1 RVRRTEDPRIFLRET
16 RTAESGV
23 KRRAI
28 KAVTMHQR
36 VPWPLLLLTL
46 SLQRL
51 TSLSTAQSRSYNEA
65 VLIPGDI
72 VLGGLF
78 PVHEKGG
85 GPTACGP
92 NIYHRGMQRLEA
104 MLFAVDQI
112 NQKDNILPG
121 VTLGVHILDT
131 CGRDTYALNQ
141 SLHFVRASLSN
152 IDISVLE
159 CADKSTPRV
168 KKTAS
173 AGPIFGVI
181 GGSYSSVSFQR
192 PAHPIIFRFDYFA
205 RTVPPDTF
213 QSIALVDVVKSA
225 NWSYVSTVYS
235 EGSYGEYGIEVFTRE
250 ATERNVCI
258 AAALKVP
265 SAADDKVFD
274 DIIQRLSKKPNARA
288 IVLFTRAEDARG
300 ILEAARRSNLSQPF
314 QVAIKS
320 QWLASDGWGRQSK
333 LIEGLEEEAEG
344 AITVELQSENIP
356 GFDSYMESLTP
367 ENNRRN
373 PWFGEYWEEV
383 FGCTLRKNAATYE
396 RFGSQVGW
404 KTGTGNQSHLICP
417 SGLRLSTAS
426 GYEQESK
433 VQFVVDAV
441 YAFALALSKLRHDL
455 CGRDEGMCSSMANY
469 DRGAFYKNYLLN
481 VSFVVIQLY
490 FADAAGSEVKFDE
503 HGDGLAR
510 YEILN
515 FRKGTNNNGAN
526 GYHYRVVGKWYN
538 SLDIR
543 TEEMVWARG
552 TKDIPISACSLPCEP
567 GMIKK
572 QQGDTCCWVC
582 DQCEAYEY
590 VYDEH
595 TCMDCGP
602 GFWPHPDKRGCYQ
615 LPVHHIRWSSAFA
628 IVPAVISCLGILA
641 TLAVACLLF
650 QYRDTP
656 VVRASGRELTVI
668 LLAGVLVCYLN
679 TFVLLATPTT
689 ATCVLQRFG
698 VGVSFSTVYGALL
711 TKTNRIARIFDSASR
726 SAVRPRY
733 ISPTSQVCIAAA
745 LIAFQVERKRKRHT
759 VFFSIPEVVLTLV
772 WMIIEPP
779 GTRYSYPDRRQ
790 VILKCNIQDMSF
802 LFSQLYNA
810 LLILISTV
818 YAVKTRKI
826 PENFNE
832 SKFIGFTMYTTC
844 IIWLAF
850 VPIYF
855 GTGNA
860 HETQITTLCVA
871 ISLSASVTLV
881 CLYSPKVYIIVFQPD
896 KNIRG
901 KIGLLLKIILFVIKF
916 LSPAAE
922 RRYANAMKKSN
933 YLIVTARVDTR
944 RGTSDFADTG
954 CESAS
959 ENVPLQGALTSAV
972 RTSVGVTEISLTS
985 SITSKTNNEQV
996 AQL

>member
-1 RVRRTEDPRIFLRET
+1 MRWINRDGEKWKGKMSQRPLARMLALLVSLHRLSIYSGGSDWRVAGRS
-16 RTAESGV
+16 ESV
-23 KRRAI
+23 
-28 KAVTMHQR
+28 V
-36 VPWPLLLLTL
+36 
-46 SLQRL
+46 
-51 TSLSTAQSRSYNEA
+51 
-65 VLIPGDI
+65 IPGDI

-85 GPTACGP
+85 ASCGP
-92 NIYHRGMQRLEA
+92 NVYNRGVQRLEA

-112 NQKDNILPG
+112 NRDEGILPG
-121 VTLGVHILDT
+121 ITIGVHILDT

-152 IDISVLE
+152 LDMSVLE
-159 CADKSTPRV
+159 CADRSAPRV

-181 GGSYSSVSFQR
+181 GGSYSSVSLQVANLLRLFHIPQIS
-192 PAHPIIFRFDYFA
+192 PASTAKALSDKTRFDYFA

-258 AAALKVP
+258 AAAVKVP
-265 SAADDKVFD
+265 SAADDRMFD
-274 DIIQRLSKKPNARA
+274 DIIQRLSKKANARA
-288 IVLFTRAEDARG
+288 VVLFTRAEDARG

-314 QVAIKS
+314 Q
-320 QWLASDGWGRQSK
+320 WLASDGWGRQIK
-333 LIEGLEEEAEG
+333 LVEGLEEEAEG

-356 GFDSYMESLTP
+356 GFDDYMASLTP
-367 ENNRRN
+367 DTNRRN
-373 PWFGEYWEEV
+373 PWFSEYWEEV
-383 FGCTLRKNAATYE
+383 FDCLLKKERNGPTQTTLNATTL
-396 RFGSQVGW
+396 F
-404 KTGTGNQSHLICP
+404 CP
-417 SGLRLSTAS
+417 PNLRLTSER

-441 YAFALALSKLRHDL
+441 YAFALALHNLQKDVCSKLKGL
-455 CGRDEGMCSSMANY
+455 CPSMANY
-469 DRGAFYKNYLLN
+469 DRGVFYKNYLLN
-481 VSFVVIQLY
+481 VSFI
-490 FADAAGSEVKFDE
+490 DAAGSEVKFDE

-515 FRKGTNNNGAN
+515 FRKSEHNGTN
-526 GYHYRVVGKWYN
+526 GYQYQVVGKWFN

-543 TEEMVWARG
+543 TEELIWARG

-582 DQCEAYEY
+582 DQCEEYEY
-590 VYDEH
+590 VHDEY

-602 GFWPHPDKRGCYQ
+602 GKWPHEDKRGCYQ
-615 LPVHHIRWSSAFA
+615 LAINHIRWNSAFA
-628 IVPAVISCLGILA
+628 IAPAVISCLGIVA
-641 TLAVACLLF
+641 TMAVACLLF
-650 QYRDTP
+650 HHRDTP
-656 VVRASGRELTVI
+656 VVRASGRELTII

-679 TFVLLATPTT
+679 TFLLLATPTT
-689 ATCVLQRFG
+689 VTCILQRFG
-698 VGVSFSTVYGALL
+698 VGVSFSAVYGALL

-726 SAVRPRY
+726 TAVRPRY
-733 ISPTSQVCIAAA
+733 ISPASQVCIAAA
-745 LIAFQVERKRKRHT
+745 LIALQ
-759 VFFSIPEVVLTLV
+759 IVLTLV

-779 GTRYSYPDRRQ
+779 GTRFFYPDRKQ

-871 ISLSASVTLV
+871 ISLSATVTLV
-881 CLYSPKVYIIVFQPD
+881 CLYSPKIYIILFQPD
-896 KNIRG
+896 KNIRRKVTMG
-901 KIGLLLKIILFVIKF
+901 DK
-916 LSPAAE
+916 S
-922 RRYANAMKKSN
+922 KKQGSS
-933 YLIVTARVDTR
+933 A
-944 RGTSDFADTG
+944 GTSSITKYTG
-954 CESAS
+954 CELTS
-959 ENVPLQGALTSAV
+959 ESMPLQSALTAAV
-972 RTSVGVTEISLTS
+972 QTSVGVTEISLAS
-985 SITSKTNNEQV
+985 NASSKTNNEQV

>member
-1 RVRRTEDPRIFLRET
+1 MYHPLTWMLVLLVSLEQLSVVSQT
-16 RTAESGV
+16 
-23 KRRAI
+23 
-28 KAVTMHQR
+28 KAHSER
-36 VPWPLLLLTL
+36 
-46 SLQRL
+46 
-51 TSLSTAQSRSYNEA
+51 EA

-85 GPTACGP
+85 ATCGP
-92 NIYHRGMQRLEA
+92 NVYNRGVQRLEA

-112 NQKDNILPG
+112 NEDKRTLPG
-121 VTLGVHILDT
+121 ITLGVHILDT

-152 IDISVLE
+152 LDISVLE
-159 CADKSTPRV
+159 CADKSVPRV
-168 KKTAS
+168 KKTAT

-181 GGSYSSVSFQR
+181 GGSYSSVSLQVANLLRLFHIPQIS
-192 PAHPIIFRFDYFA
+192 PASTAKALSDKTRFDYFA

-258 AAALKVP
+258 AAAVKVP
-265 SAADDKVFD
+265 GAADDRVFD
-274 DIIQRLSKKPNARA
+274 DIIQRLSKKSNARA
-288 IVLFTRAEDARG
+288 VILFTRAEDARG

-314 QVAIKS
+314 Q
-320 QWLASDGWGRQSK
+320 WLASDGWGRQSK
-333 LIEGLEEEAEG
+333 LVEGLEEEAEG

-356 GFDSYMESLTP
+356 GFDEYMASLTP
-367 ENNRRN
+367 DTNRRN

-383 FGCTLRKNAATYE
+383 FGCVPKRYATAQNATVCTPNLRLNAAT
-396 RFGSQVGW
+396 
-404 KTGTGNQSHLICP
+404 
-417 SGLRLSTAS
+417 

-441 YAFALALSKLRHDL
+441 YAFALALHNLQRDVCTKNSGL
-455 CGRDEGMCSSMANY
+455 CASMAHY
-469 DRGAFYKNYLLN
+469 DRGAFYRNYLLN
-481 VSFVVIQLY
+481 VSFT
-490 FADAAGSEVKFDE
+490 DAAGSEVKFDE

-515 FRKGTNNNGAN
+515 FRKSDLNGSN

-538 SLDIR
+538 SLDIH
-543 TEEMVWARG
+543 TDELVWAKG
-552 TKDIPISACSLPCEP
+552 TKDIPTSACSLPCEP

-582 DQCEAYEY
+582 DQCEEY
-590 VYDEH
+590 QFVQDEK
-595 TCMDCGP
+595 TCKDCNAGY
-602 GFWPHPDKRGCYQ
+602 WPHEDKRGCYQ
-615 LPVHHIRWSSAFA
+615 LPINYVRWNSAFA
-628 IVPAVISCLGILA
+628 IVPAVISCLGIVA

-650 QYRDTP
+650 HHRDTP
-656 VVRASGRELTVI
+656 VVRASGRELTII

-679 TFVLLATPTT
+679 TFILLATPTKV
-689 ATCVLQRFG
+689 TCVLQRLG
-698 VGVSFSTVYGALL
+698 VGVSFSAVYGALL
-711 TKTNRIARIFDSASR
+711 TKTNRIARIFDSSR
-726 SAVRPRY
+726 SVVRLRY

-745 LIAFQVERKRKRHT
+745 LIALQV
-759 VFFSIPEVVLTLV
+759 VITLV

-779 GTRYSYPDRRQ
+779 DTRFVYPTRKQ
-790 VILKCNIQDMSF
+790 VILKCKIQDMSF

-810 LLILISTV
+810 LLIAVSTI

-881 CLYSPKVYIIVFQPD
+881 CLYSPKVYIILFQPD
-896 KNIRG
+896 KNIRR
-901 KIGLLLKIILFVIKF
+901 KVTMADKF
-916 LSPAAE
+916 
-922 RRYANAMKKSN
+922 KKQGSS
-933 YLIVTARVDTR
+933 V
-944 RGTSDFADTG
+944 GTSSITKYTG
-954 CESAS
+954 CELTS
-959 ENVPLQGALTSAV
+959 ESMPLQSALTAAV
-972 RTSVGVTEISLTS
+972 QTSVGVTEISLASNTS
-985 SITSKTNNEQV
+985 AKTNNEQV
-996 AQL
+996 AEL

>member
-1 RVRRTEDPRIFLRET
+1 MHRRV
-16 RTAESGV
+16 A
-23 KRRAI
+23 
-28 KAVTMHQR
+28 
-36 VPWPLLLLTL
+36 WPLLLLVL
-46 SLQRL
+46 ALLR
-51 TSLSTAQSRSYNEA
+51 LSTLTLVQSDAAYSEA

-85 GPTACGP
+85 GTACGP
-92 NIYHRGMQRLEA
+92 SIYHRGVQRLEA
-104 MLFAVDQI
+104 MMFAVDQI
-112 NQKDNILPG
+112 NRDTAILPG
-121 VTLGVHILDT
+121 VSLGVHILDT

-181 GGSYSSVSFQR
+181 GGSYSSVSLQVANLLRLFHIPQIS
-192 PAHPIIFRFDYFA
+192 PASTAKALSDKTRFDYFA

-213 QSIALVDVVKSA
+213 QSIALVDVVKIA

-265 SAADDKVFD
+265 SAADDKIFD

-300 ILEAARRSNLSQPF
+300 ILEAARRANLSQPF
-314 QVAIKS
+314 
-320 QWLASDGWGRQSK
+320 QWLASDGWGRQGK
-333 LIEGLEEEAEG
+333 LVEGLEEEAEG
-344 AITVELQSENIP
+344 AITVELQSERIP
-356 GFDSYMESLTP
+356 GFDEYMASRTP

-383 FGCTLRKNAATYE
+383 FGCILRKNAVSLE
-396 RFGSQVGW
+396 RFGQQGSW
-404 KTGTGNQSHLICP
+404 RTSTGSGGNQSHAIC
-417 SGLRLSTAS
+417 SSRLRLTKAS

-441 YAFALALSKLRHDL
+441 YAFALALDNLRHDL
-455 CGRDEGMCSSMANY
+455 CSHVSEGLCSSMANY
-469 DRGAFYKNYLLN
+469 DRGVFYRNYLLN
-481 VSFVVIQLY
+481 VSFR
-490 FADAAGSEVKFDE
+490 DTAGSEVKFDE

-543 TEEMVWARG
+543 TEELVWARG
-552 TKDIPISACSLPCEP
+552 TKDIPISTCSLPCEP

-582 DQCEAYEY
+582 DQCEAYEF
-590 VYDEH
+590 VYDEY

-615 LPVHHIRWSSAFA
+615 LPIKHIRWSSAFA
-628 IVPAVISCLGILA
+628 IAPAVISCLGIIA
-641 TLAVACLLF
+641 TLAVACLLL
-650 QYRDTP
+650 QHRDTP
-656 VVRASGRELTVI
+656 VVRASGRELSVI
-668 LLAGVLVCYLN
+668 LLAGVLICYLN

-689 ATCVLQRFG
+689 AICVLQRFG
-698 VGVSFSTVYGALL
+698 VSVSFSAVYGALL

-745 LIAFQVERKRKRHT
+745 LIALQV
-759 VFFSIPEVVLTLV
+759 VITLV

-779 GTRYSYPDRRQ
+779 GTRYSYPDRHQ

-810 LLILISTV
+810 ALILVSTV

-860 HETQITTLCVA
+860 NETQITTLCVA

-901 KIGLLLKIILFVIKF
+901 KVYMGSTF
-916 LSPAAE
+916 
-922 RRYANAMKKSN
+922 KKQSSSAGASS
-933 YLIVTARVDTR
+933 VTKY
-944 RGTSDFADTG
+944 TG
-954 CESAS
+954 CETAS
-959 ENVPLQGALTSAV
+959 ESVPLQSALTAAV

-985 SITSKTNNEQV
+985 SSTSKTNNEQV

>member
-1 RVRRTEDPRIFLRET
+1 MR
-16 RTAESGV
+16 
-23 KRRAI
+23 
-28 KAVTMHQR
+28 QR
-36 VPWPLLLLTL
+36 VPWPLLLVIL
-46 SLQRL
+46 SLRR
-51 TSLSTAQSRSYNEA
+51 LSTLQSRLHSEA

-85 GPTACGP
+85 GTACGP
-92 NIYHRGMQRLEA
+92 SIYHRGVQRLEA
-104 MLFAVDQI
+104 MLFAVDEI
-112 NQKDNILPG
+112 NRNETILPD

-168 KKTAS
+168 KRTAS
-173 AGPIFGVI
+173 AGPIFGVV
-181 GGSYSSVSFQR
+181 GGSYSSVSLQVANLLRLFHIPQIS
-192 PAHPIIFRFDYFA
+192 PASTAKALSDKTRFDYFA

-265 SAADDKVFD
+265 SAANDKVFD

-314 QVAIKS
+314 Q
-320 QWLASDGWGRQSK
+320 WLASDGWGRQSK
-333 LIEGLEEEAEG
+333 LVEGLEEEAEG
-344 AITVELQSENIP
+344 AITVELHSEHIP
-356 GFDSYMESLTP
+356 HFDKYMASLTP
-367 ENNRRN
+367 LNNRRN

-383 FGCTLRKNAATYE
+383 FGCTLQRN
-396 RFGSQVGW
+396 RRWNGS
-404 KTGTGNQSHLICP
+404 GNQSLTFC
-417 SGLRLSTAS
+417 SSDLRLTQAS

-441 YAFALALSKLRHDL
+441 YAFALALNNLRADL
-455 CGRDEGMCSSMANY
+455 CGRHTEGLCSSMANY
-469 DRGAFYKNYLLN
+469 DRGVFYRNYLLN
-481 VSFVVIQLY
+481 VSFV
-490 FADAAGSEVKFDE
+490 DAAGSEVKFDE

-582 DQCEAYEY
+582 DQCEAYEF
-590 VYDEH
+590 VYDEY

-602 GFWPHPDKRGCYQ
+602 GLWPHPDKRGCYQ
-615 LPVHHIRWSSAFA
+615 LPIKHIRWSSAFA
-628 IVPAVISCLGILA
+628 IAPAIISCLGIVA

-650 QYRDTP
+650 QHRDTP

-689 ATCVLQRFG
+689 AICVLQRFG
-698 VGVSFSTVYGALL
+698 VGVSFSAIYGALL

-726 SAVRPRY
+726 SAVRLRY

-745 LIAFQVERKRKRHT
+745 LIAFQV
-759 VFFSIPEVVLTLV
+759 VLTLV
-772 WMIIEPP
+772 WMIVEPP
-779 GTRYSYPDRRQ
+779 GTRYWYPDRRE

-901 KIGLLLKIILFVIKF
+901 KVYMGSTF
-916 LSPAAE
+916 
-922 RRYANAMKKSN
+922 KKQCSSAGASSLTK
-933 YLIVTARVDTR
+933 Y
-944 RGTSDFADTG
+944 TG
-954 CESAS
+954 ELAS
-959 ENVPLQGALTSAV
+959 ESVPLQGALTVAV
-972 RTSVGVTEISLTS
+972 QTSVGVTEISLTS
-985 SITSKTNNEQV
+985 NTTTNDKPNNEQV

>member
-1 RVRRTEDPRIFLRET
+1 MSQPLVLPRMLILLVSLHQLSSVTQSKTHTER
-16 RTAESGV
+16 
-23 KRRAI
+23 
-28 KAVTMHQR
+28 
-36 VPWPLLLLTL
+36 
-46 SLQRL
+46 
-51 TSLSTAQSRSYNEA
+51 EA

-85 GPTACGP
+85 ASCGP
-92 NIYHRGMQRLEA
+92 SVYNRGVQRLEA

-112 NQKDNILPG
+112 NKESKILPG
-121 VTLGVHILDT
+121 ITLGVHILDT

-152 IDISVLE
+152 LDISVLE
-159 CADKSTPRV
+159 CADRSVPRV

-181 GGSYSSVSFQR
+181 GGSYSSVSLQVANLLRLFHIPQIS
-192 PAHPIIFRFDYFA
+192 PASTAKALSDKTRFDYFA

-265 SAADDKVFD
+265 SAADDRIFD
-274 DIIQRLSKKPNARA
+274 DIILRLSKKPNARA
-288 IVLFTRAEDARG
+288 VILFTRAEDARG
-300 ILEAARRSNLSQPF
+300 ILEAARRSNLSQSF
-314 QVAIKS
+314 
-320 QWLASDGWGRQSK
+320 QWLASDGWGRQIK
-333 LIEGLEEEAEG
+333 LVEGLEDEAEG

-356 GFDSYMESLTP
+356 GFDEYMTSLTP
-367 ENNRRN
+367 ESNRRN
-373 PWFGEYWEEV
+373 PWFSEYWEEV
-383 FGCTLRKNAATYE
+383 FGCVLKKNL
-396 RFGSQVGW
+396 SHP
-404 KTGTGNQSHLICP
+404 GNQNRTVCSP
-417 SGLRLSTAS
+417 SLRLTSAT

-441 YAFALALSKLRHDL
+441 YAFALALHYLQRDTCGKREGL
-455 CGRDEGMCSSMANY
+455 CPMMANY
-469 DRGAFYKNYLLN
+469 DRGAFYRNYLLN
-481 VSFVVIQLY
+481 VSFT
-490 FADAAGSEVKFDE
+490 DAAGSEVKFDE

-515 FRKGTNNNGAN
+515 FRKSDQNGSN
-526 GYHYRVVGKWYN
+526 GYHYRVVGKWFN

-543 TEEMVWARG
+543 TEELVWARG

-582 DQCEAYEY
+582 DQCEVYEY
-590 VYDEH
+590 VYDEY
-595 TCMDCGP
+595 TCVDCGP
-602 GFWPHPDKRGCYQ
+602 GKWPHEDKRGCYQ
-615 LPVHHIRWSSAFA
+615 LPINHIRWDSAFA
-628 IVPAVISCLGILA
+628 IVPAVISCLGIVA

-650 QYRDTP
+650 HHRDTP
-656 VVRASGRELTVI
+656 VVRASGRELTII
-668 LLAGVLVCYLN
+668 LLVGVLVCYLN

-689 ATCVLQRFG
+689 VTCILQRFG
-698 VGVSFSTVYGALL
+698 VGVSFSAVYGALL

-745 LIAFQVERKRKRHT
+745 LIALQ
-759 VFFSIPEVVLTLV
+759 VVLTLV

-779 GTRYSYPDRRQ
+779 GTRFSYPDRKQ

-810 LLILISTV
+810 LLIVVSTV

-832 SKFIGFTMYTTC
+832 SKFIGFIMYSTC

-860 HETQITTLCVA
+860 HETQITTLCVT
-871 ISLSASVTLV
+871 ISLSATVTLV

-896 KNIRG
+896 KNIRRKVTMG
-901 KIGLLLKIILFVIKF
+901 DKF
-916 LSPAAE
+916 KMQGSSA
-922 RRYANAMKKSN
+922 
-933 YLIVTARVDTR
+933 
-944 RGTSDFADTG
+944 GTSSITKYTG
-954 CESAS
+954 CELTS
-959 ENVPLQGALTSAV
+959 ESMPLQSALTAAV
-972 RTSVGVTEISLTS
+972 QTSVGVTEISLANTS
-985 SITSKTNNEQV
+985 SKTNNEQV
-996 AQL
+996 AQV

>member
-1 RVRRTEDPRIFLRET
+1 MRRSLLRTVILLMTVQQLPSISYSLLHSE
-16 RTAESGV
+16 RES
-23 KRRAI
+23 
-28 KAVTMHQR
+28 
-36 VPWPLLLLTL
+36 
-46 SLQRL
+46 
-51 TSLSTAQSRSYNEA
+51 

-78 PVHEKGG
+78 PVHEKGSS
-85 GPTACGP
+85 ACGP
-92 NIYHRGMQRLEA
+92 NVYNRGVQRLEA

-112 NQKDNILPG
+112 NRESRILPDIM
-121 VTLGVHILDT
+121 LGVHILDT

-152 IDISVLE
+152 LDISVLE
-159 CADKSTPRV
+159 CADRSTPRV

-181 GGSYSSVSFQR
+181 GGSYSSVSLQVANLLRLFHIPQIS
-192 PAHPIIFRFDYFA
+192 PASTAKALSDKTRFDYFA

-250 ATERNVCI
+250 AIERNVCI
-258 AAALKVP
+258 AAAVKVP
-265 SAADDKVFD
+265 SAANDQIFD
-274 DIIQRLSKKPNARA
+274 DIIQRLIKKSNARA
-288 IVLFTRAEDARG
+288 VVLFTRAEDARG
-300 ILEAARRSNLSQPF
+300 ILEATRRSNLSQPF
-314 QVAIKS
+314 
-320 QWLASDGWGRQSK
+320 QWLASDGWGRQLK
-333 LIEGLEEEAEG
+333 LVEGLEDEAEG
-344 AITVELQSENIP
+344 AITVELQSKNIP
-356 GFDSYMESLTP
+356 EFDEYMASLTP
-367 ENNRRN
+367 ENNYRN
-373 PWFGEYWEEV
+373 PWFTEYWEEV
-383 FGCTLRKNAATYE
+383 FSCVLNDNSKTDNTIIRPTIHPTINGARK
-396 RFGSQVGW
+396 
-404 KTGTGNQSHLICP
+404 ICNP
-417 SGLRLSTAS
+417 ELRLTTSR

-441 YAFALALSKLRHDL
+441 YAFGFALHNLQRDL
-455 CGRDEGMCSSMANY
+455 CGKNQGLCPAMTNY
-469 DRGAFYKNYLLN
+469 DRGAFYRDYLLN
-481 VSFVVIQLY
+481 VSFV
-490 FADAAGSEVKFDE
+490 DSAGSEVKFDE

-515 FRKGTNNNGAN
+515 FRKSNLSGTD
-526 GYHYRVVGKWYN
+526 GYHYRA
-538 SLDIR
+538 
-543 TEEMVWARG
+543 T
-552 TKDIPISACSLPCEP
+552 CSLPCEP

-582 DQCEAYEY
+582 DQCEEYEY
-590 VYDEH
+590 VYNEY

-602 GFWPHPDKRGCYQ
+602 GLWPHADKRGCYN
-615 LPVHHIRWSSAFA
+615 LPVKHIKWSSAFA
-628 IVPAVISCLGILA
+628 IAPAVISCLGIAA

-650 QYRDTP
+650 QHRDTP
-656 VVRASGRELTVI
+656 VVRASGRELTIV
-668 LLAGVLVCYLN
+668 LLAGVLFCYLN
-679 TFVLLATPTT
+679 TFFLLLRPTT
-689 ATCVLQRFG
+689 VTCVLQRFG
-698 VGVSFSTVYGALL
+698 VGVSFSAVYGALL
-711 TKTNRIARIFDSASR
+711 TKTNRIARIFDAASR

-745 LIAFQVERKRKRHT
+745 LIAFQ
-759 VFFSIPEVVLTLV
+759 IVLTLI
-772 WMIIEPP
+772 WMVVEPP
-779 GTRYSYPDRRQ
+779 GTRYYYPDRKQ

-810 LLILISTV
+810 ILILVSTV

-844 IIWLAF
+844 IIWLGF

-881 CLYSPKVYIIVFQPD
+881 CLYAPKVYIIVFQPD

-901 KIGLLLKIILFVIKF
+901 KICI
-916 LSPAAE
+916 
-922 RRYANAMKKSN
+922 KSN
-933 YLIVTARVDTR
+933 TLKKQGSSA
-944 RGTSDFADTG
+944 GTSSVTKYTA
-954 CESAS
+954 CELVS
-959 ENVPLQGALTSAV
+959 ESMPLQSALTAAV
-972 RTSVGVTEISLTS
+972 QTSVGVTEISLAPNS
-985 SITSKTNNEQV
+985 SNLPTNNEQV

>member
-1 RVRRTEDPRIFLRET
+1 MR
-16 RTAESGV
+16 
-23 KRRAI
+23 
-28 KAVTMHQR
+28 QR

-51 TSLSTAQSRSYNEA
+51 TSLSTVRSKTHSEA
-65 VLIPGDI
+65 VLISGDI

-85 GPTACGP
+85 GTACGP
-92 NIYHRGMQRLEA
+92 SIYHRGVQRLEA

-112 NQKDNILPG
+112 NQDPNILPG

-168 KKTAS
+168 KRTAS

-181 GGSYSSVSFQR
+181 GGSYSSVSLQVANLLRLFHIPQIS
-192 PAHPIIFRFDYFA
+192 PASTAKALSDKTRFDYFA

-314 QVAIKS
+314 Q
-320 QWLASDGWGRQSK
+320 WLASDGWGRQSK
-333 LIEGLEEEAEG
+333 LVEGLEEEAEG
-344 AITVELQSENIP
+344 AITVELQSRNIP
-356 GFDSYMESLTP
+356 GFDTYMESLTP

-383 FGCTLRKNAATYE
+383 FGCTLQRRNAAAE
-396 RFGSQVGW
+396 RLGPQISGWRMTGAGGGGGGSG
-404 KTGTGNQSHLICP
+404 GGGNQSLVSICSP
-417 SGLRLSTAS
+417 GLRLSAAS

-441 YAFALALSKLRHDL
+441 YAFALALNKLRRDL
-455 CGRDEGMCSSMANY
+455 CGRGEGMCSSMANY

-481 VSFVVIQLY
+481 VSFV
-490 FADAAGSEVKFDE
+490 DAAGSEVKFDE

-515 FRKGTNNNGAN
+515 FRKGTNNNGGN

-543 TEEMVWARG
+543 TEEMVWAHG

-582 DQCEAYEY
+582 DQCEAYEF
-590 VYDEH
+590 VYDEY

-615 LPVHHIRWSSAFA
+615 LPVNHIRWSSAFA
-628 IVPAVISCLGILA
+628 IAPAVISGLGIVA

-650 QYRDTP
+650 QHRDTP

-689 ATCVLQRFG
+689 AICVLQRFG
-698 VGVSFSTVYGALL
+698 VGVSFSAVYGALL

-733 ISPTSQVCIAAA
+733 ISPTSQVCVAAA
-745 LIAFQVERKRKRHT
+745 LIAFQ
-759 VFFSIPEVVLTLV
+759 VVLTLV

-855 GTGNA
+855 GTGNV

-901 KIGLLLKIILFVIKF
+901 KVCMGSTF
-916 LSPAAE
+916 
-922 RRYANAMKKSN
+922 KKQGSSAGASSMTK
-933 YLIVTARVDTR
+933 Y
-944 RGTSDFADTG
+944 TG
-954 CESAS
+954 ESAS
-959 ENVPLQGALTSAV
+959 ENVPMQGALTAAV

-985 SITSKTNNEQV
+985 STTSKTNNEQV

>member
-1 RVRRTEDPRIFLRET
+1 MR
-16 RTAESGV
+16 
-23 KRRAI
+23 
-28 KAVTMHQR
+28 QR

-51 TSLSTAQSRSYNEA
+51 TTLSTVQSRMHSEA
-65 VLIPGDI
+65 VLLPGDI

-85 GPTACGP
+85 NATSACGP
-92 NIYHRGMQRLEA
+92 NIYHRGVQRLEA

-112 NQKDNILPG
+112 NQEDKILPDI
-121 VTLGVHILDT
+121 TLGVHILDT

-168 KKTAS
+168 KRTAN

-181 GGSYSSVSFQR
+181 GGSYSSVSLQVANLLRLFHIPQIS
-192 PAHPIIFRFDYFA
+192 PASTAKALSDKTRFDYFA

-265 SAADDKVFD
+265 SAADNKVFD

-300 ILEAARRSNLSQPF
+300 ILEAAKRSNLSQPF
-314 QVAIKS
+314 
-320 QWLASDGWGRQSK
+320 QWLASDGWGRQGK
-333 LIEGLEEEAEG
+333 LVEGVEEEAEG

-356 GFDSYMESLTP
+356 GFDNYMASLTP

-383 FGCTLRKNAATYE
+383 FGCTLKGNILYE
-396 RFGSQVGW
+396 RFSSQGGW
-404 KTGTGNQSHLICP
+404 KAGSNNHSQDECRSN
-417 SGLRLSTAS
+417 LRLTTAN

-441 YAFALALSKLRHDL
+441 YAFAFALNKLRHDL
-455 CGRDEGMCSSMANY
+455 CGRREGLCSSMANY

-481 VSFVVIQLY
+481 VSFV
-490 FADAAGSEVKFDE
+490 DAAGSLVKFDE

-538 SLDIR
+538 SLDIH
-543 TEEMVWARG
+543 TEDVVWARG

-582 DQCEAYEY
+582 DQCEAYEF
-590 VYDEH
+590 VYDEY

-602 GFWPHPDKRGCYQ
+602 GSWPHPDKRGCYQ
-615 LPVHHIRWSSAFA
+615 LPVNHIRWSSAFA
-628 IVPAVISCLGILA
+628 IAPAVISCLGIVA

-650 QYRDTP
+650 QHRDTP

-698 VGVSFSTVYGALL
+698 VGVSFSAVYGALL

-745 LIAFQVERKRKRHT
+745 LIAFQ
-759 VFFSIPEVVLTLV
+759 VVLTLV

-810 LLILISTV
+810 LLILISTI

-901 KIGLLLKIILFVIKF
+901 KVYMGSTF
-916 LSPAAE
+916 
-922 RRYANAMKKSN
+922 KKQGSSAGASSMTK
-933 YLIVTARVDTR
+933 Y
-944 RGTSDFADTG
+944 TG

-959 ENVPLQGALTSAV
+959 ENVPLQSALTAAV

-985 SITSKTNNEQV
+985 STTSKTNNEQV

>member
-1 RVRRTEDPRIFLRET
+1 MCHSLGWMLV
-16 RTAESGV
+16 
-23 KRRAI
+23 
-28 KAVTMHQR
+28 
-36 VPWPLLLLTL
+36 LLV
-46 SLQRL
+46 SLQQ
-51 TSLSTAQSRSYNEA
+51 LSVVFQSKAHSEREA

-85 GPTACGP
+85 ATCGP
-92 NIYHRGMQRLEA
+92 NIYNRGVQRLEA
-104 MLFAVDQI
+104 MLFAVDEI
-112 NQKDNILPG
+112 NKDKTTLPG
-121 VTLGVHILDT
+121 ITLGVHILDT

-152 IDISVLE
+152 LDISVLE
-159 CADKSTPRV
+159 CADKSPPRV
-168 KKTAS
+168 KKTAT

-181 GGSYSSVSFQR
+181 GGSYSSVSLQVANLLRLFHIPQIS
-192 PAHPIIFRFDYFA
+192 PASTAKALSDKTRFDYFA

-258 AAALKVP
+258 AAAVKVP
-265 SAADDKVFD
+265 SAADDRVFD
-274 DIIQRLSKKPNARA
+274 DIIQRLSKKSNARA
-288 IVLFTRAEDARG
+288 VVLFTRAEDARG

-314 QVAIKS
+314 Q
-320 QWLASDGWGRQSK
+320 WLASDGWGRQSK
-333 LIEGLEEEAEG
+333 LVEGLEEEAEG

-356 GFDSYMESLTP
+356 GFDEYMASLTP
-367 ENNRRN
+367 DTNQRN
-373 PWFGEYWEEV
+373 PWFTEYWEEL
-383 FGCTLRKNAATYE
+383 FGCVPRRNRQSQASQNATECSPTLRLTAAT
-396 RFGSQVGW
+396 
-404 KTGTGNQSHLICP
+404 
-417 SGLRLSTAS
+417 

-441 YAFALALSKLRHDL
+441 YAFALALHNLQRDVCTKNGGL
-455 CGRDEGMCSSMANY
+455 CASMAHY
-469 DRGAFYKNYLLN
+469 DRGAFYRNYLLN
-481 VSFVVIQLY
+481 VAFTDS
-490 FADAAGSEVKFDE
+490 AGSEVKFDE
-503 HGDGLAR
+503 HGDGPAR

-515 FRKGTNNNGAN
+515 FRKSDLNGSN
-526 GYHYRVVGKWYN
+526 GYHYRVVGKWFN

-543 TEEMVWARG
+543 TDELVWSRG
-552 TKDIPISACSLPCEP
+552 TKDIPTSACSLPCEP

-582 DQCEAYEY
+582 DQCEEYEF
-590 VYDEH
+590 VYDEY
-595 TCMDCGP
+595 TCEDCGP
-602 GFWPHPDKRGCYQ
+602 GYWPHEDKRGCYQ
-615 LPVHHIRWSSAFA
+615 LPINHIRWNSAFA
-628 IVPAVISCLGILA
+628 IVPAVISCIGIVV
-641 TLAVACLLF
+641 TLAIACLLF
-650 QYRDTP
+650 HHRETP
-656 VVRASGRELTVI
+656 VVRASGRELTII
-668 LLAGVLVCYLN
+668 LLVGVLVCYLN
-679 TFVLLATPTT
+679 TFLLLAIPTT
-689 ATCVLQRFG
+689 VTCVLQRLG
-698 VGVSFSTVYGALL
+698 VGVSFSAVYGALL

-745 LIAFQVERKRKRHT
+745 LIALQ
-759 VFFSIPEVVLTLV
+759 IVLTLV

-779 GTRYSYPDRRQ
+779 GTRFYYPDRKQ

-810 LLILISTV
+810 LLILVSTI

-896 KNIRG
+896 KNIRRKVTMG
-901 KIGLLLKIILFVIKF
+901 DKF
-916 LSPAAE
+916 
-922 RRYANAMKKSN
+922 KKQGSS
-933 YLIVTARVDTR
+933 A
-944 RGTSDFADTG
+944 GTSSITKYTG
-954 CESAS
+954 CELTS
-959 ENVPLQGALTSAV
+959 ESMPLQSALTAAV
-972 RTSVGVTEISLTS
+972 QTSVGVTEISLASNTS
-985 SITSKTNNEQV
+985 AKTNNEQV

>member
-1 RVRRTEDPRIFLRET
+1 MSQPFVQMLI
-16 RTAESGV
+16 
-23 KRRAI
+23 
-28 KAVTMHQR
+28 
-36 VPWPLLLLTL
+36 LLLSLHQL
-46 SLQRL
+46 SV
-51 TSLSTAQSRSYNEA
+51 LSQSKAHSEREA

-85 GPTACGP
+85 ASCGP
-92 NIYHRGMQRLEA
+92 SVYNRGVQRLEA

-112 NQKDNILPG
+112 NKDKKILPG
-121 VTLGVHILDT
+121 IRLGVHILDT

-152 IDISVLE
+152 LDISVLE
-159 CADKSTPRV
+159 CADKSVPRV

-181 GGSYSSVSFQR
+181 GGSYSSVSLQVANLLRLFHIPQIS
-192 PAHPIIFRFDYFA
+192 PASTAKALSDKTRFDYFA

-258 AAALKVP
+258 AVAAKVP
-265 SAADDKVFD
+265 SAADDRVFD

-288 IVLFTRAEDARG
+288 VILFTRAEDARG
-300 ILEAARRSNLSQPF
+300 ILEAARRSNMTASSQPF
-314 QVAIKS
+314 
-320 QWLASDGWGRQSK
+320 QWLASDGWGRQIK
-333 LIEGLEEEAEG
+333 LVEGLEEEAEG

-356 GFDSYMESLTP
+356 GFDEYMASLTP
-367 ENNRRN
+367 DSNRRN
-373 PWFGEYWEEV
+373 PWFSEYWEEV
-383 FGCTLRKNAATYE
+383 FGCVLKKNI
-396 RFGSQVGW
+396 RLV
-404 KTGTGNQSHLICP
+404 GNQNSTMCSLK
-417 SGLRLSTAS
+417 LRLTSET

-441 YAFALALSKLRHDL
+441 YAFALALHNLQRDVCTKTSGL
-455 CGRDEGMCSSMANY
+455 CAAMANY
-469 DRGAFYKNYLLN
+469 DRALFYRNYLLN
-481 VSFVVIQLY
+481 VSFT
-490 FADAAGSEVKFDE
+490 DTAGSEVKFDE

-515 FRKGTNNNGAN
+515 FRKSATNGTN
-526 GYHYRVVGKWYN
+526 GYHYRVVGKWFN

-543 TEEMVWARG
+543 TEELVWARG
-552 TKDIPISACSLPCEP
+552 TKDLPISACSLPCES

-582 DQCEAYEY
+582 DQCEEYEY
-590 VYDEH
+590 VYDEY
-595 TCMDCGP
+595 TCVDCGP
-602 GFWPHPDKRGCYQ
+602 GKWPHEDKRGCYE
-615 LPVHHIRWSSAFA
+615 LPINHIRWNSAFA
-628 IVPAVISCLGILA
+628 IAPAVISCLGIVA

-650 QYRDTP
+650 HHRDTP
-656 VVRASGRELTVI
+656 VVRASGRELTII

-679 TFVLLATPTT
+679 TFLLLATPTT
-689 ATCVLQRFG
+689 VTCILQRFG
-698 VGVSFSTVYGALL
+698 VGVSFSAVYGALL

-733 ISPTSQVCIAAA
+733 ISPASQVCIAAA
-745 LIAFQVERKRKRHT
+745 LIALQ
-759 VFFSIPEVVLTLV
+759 VVLTLV

-779 GTRYSYPDRRQ
+779 GRRFSYPDRKQ

-871 ISLSASVTLV
+871 ISLSATVTLV

-896 KNIRG
+896 KNIRRKVTMG
-901 KIGLLLKIILFVIKF
+901 DK
-916 LSPAAE
+916 S
-922 RRYANAMKKSN
+922 KKQGSS
-933 YLIVTARVDTR
+933 A
-944 RGTSDFADTG
+944 GTSSITKYTG
-954 CESAS
+954 CELTS
-959 ENVPLQGALTSAV
+959 ESMPLQSALTAAV
-972 RTSVGVTEISLTS
+972 QTSVGVTEISLASNTS
-985 SITSKTNNEQV
+985 SKTNNEQV

>member
-1 RVRRTEDPRIFLRET
+1 MVESWTLILPLVNVFVCLQSGRVTSKPSTERE
-16 RTAESGV
+16 
-23 KRRAI
+23 AI
-28 KAVTMHQR
+28 
-36 VPWPLLLLTL
+36 
-46 SLQRL
+46 
-51 TSLSTAQSRSYNEA
+51 
-65 VLIPGDI
+65 LIPGDI

-78 PVHEKGG
+78 PVHDKGEF
-85 GPTACGP
+85 TCGP
-92 NIYHRGMQRLEA
+92 KVYNRGVQRLEA

-112 NQKDNILPG
+112 NEENKILPG
-121 VTLGVHILDT
+121 ISLGVHILDT
-131 CGRDTYALNQ
+131 CSRDTYALNQ

-152 IDISVLE
+152 LDISILE
-159 CADKSTPRV
+159 CADGSTPRV
-168 KKTAS
+168 RKTAS

-181 GGSYSSVSFQR
+181 GGSYSSVSLQVANLLRLFHIPQIS
-192 PAHPIIFRFDYFA
+192 PASTAKALSDKTRFDYFA

-258 AAALKVP
+258 AAAEKVP
-265 SAADDKVFD
+265 SAADDKIFD
-274 DIIQRLSKKPNARA
+274 GIIQKLSKKPNARA
-288 IVLFTRAEDARG
+288 VVLFTRAEDARR

-314 QVAIKS
+314 QWI
-320 QWLASDGWGRQSK
+320 ASDGWGRQNK
-333 LIEGLEEEAEG
+333 LVEGIEDEAEG
-344 AITVELQSENIP
+344 AITVELQSKNIP
-356 GFDSYMESLTP
+356 GFDEYMAELTP

-383 FGCTLRKNAATYE
+383 FGCVLRKNLPLETNK
-396 RFGSQVGW
+396 SL
-404 KTGTGNQSHLICP
+404 TICSP
-417 SGLRLSTAS
+417 KLSLTPAN

-441 YAFALALSKLRHDL
+441 YAFAIALHNLQRDL
-455 CGRDEGMCSSMANY
+455 CGKSKALCQAMIDY
-469 DRGAFYKNYLLN
+469 DKGTFYKKYLLN
-481 VSFVVIQLY
+481 VSFT
-490 FADAAGSEVKFDE
+490 DSAGSEVKFDE

-515 FRKGTNNNGAN
+515 FRKANQSGTN
-526 GYHYRVVGKWYN
+526 GYYYRVVGKWYN
-538 SLDIR
+538 RLDFH
-543 TEEMVWARG
+543 TDELVWAKG
-552 TKDIPISACSLPCEP
+552 TESMPISACSLPCEP
-567 GMIKK
+567 GMIRK

-582 DQCEAYEY
+582 DQCEEYEY
-590 VYDEH
+590 VYNET
-595 TCMDCGP
+595 TCKDCGY
-602 GFWPHPDKRGCYQ
+602 GHWPHRDKRGCYS
-615 LPVHHIRWSSAFA
+615 LPIKHINWTSAFA
-628 IVPAVISCLGILA
+628 IAPAVISCLGIIA
-641 TLAVACLLF
+641 TLAVAGLMF
-650 QYRDTP
+650 RHRDTP
-656 VVRASGRELTVI
+656 VVRASGRELTII

-679 TFVLLATPTT
+679 TFVLLAQPTT
-689 ATCVLQRFG
+689 ISCILQRFG
-698 VGVSFSTVYGALL
+698 VGVSFSAVYGALL

-745 LIAFQVERKRKRHT
+745 LIAFQ
-759 VFFSIPEVVLTLV
+759 IVLTLV
-772 WMIIEPP
+772 WMIVEPP
-779 GTRYSYPDRRQ
+779 GTRHFYPDRRQ

-810 LLILISTV
+810 FLIVVSTI

-860 HETQITTLCVA
+860 HEIQITTLCVA

-881 CLYSPKVYIIVFQPD
+881 CLYSPKVYIIVFQPE

-901 KIGLLLKIILFVIKF
+901 KVTMSGSTF
-916 LSPAAE
+916 
-922 RRYANAMKKSN
+922 KKQDSSG
-933 YLIVTARVDTR
+933 
-944 RGTSDFADTG
+944 GTSSVAKYG
-954 CESAS
+954 GREMSS
-959 ENVPLQGALTSAV
+959 EHVPLSRALRAVVQTSA
-972 RTSVGVTEISLTS
+972 GVTEISIASNTS
-985 SITSKTNNEQV
+985 NQTNDDTNDEV
-996 AQL
+996 AAV

>member
-1 RVRRTEDPRIFLRET
+1 MSQPMVLPRMLILLV
-16 RTAESGV
+16 SL
-23 KRRAI
+23 
-28 KAVTMHQR
+28 HQ
-36 VPWPLLLLTL
+36 L
-46 SLQRL
+46 S
-51 TSLSTAQSRSYNEA
+51 SVSQSKTHSEREA

-85 GPTACGP
+85 ASCGP
-92 NIYHRGMQRLEA
+92 SVYNRGVQRLEA

-112 NQKDNILPG
+112 NKERKILPG
-121 VTLGVHILDT
+121 ITLGVHILDT

-152 IDISVLE
+152 LDISVLE
-159 CADKSTPRV
+159 CADKSVPRV

-181 GGSYSSVSFQR
+181 GGSYSSVSLQVANLLRLFHIPQIS
-192 PAHPIIFRFDYFA
+192 PASTAKALSDKTRFDYFA

-265 SAADDKVFD
+265 SAADDRIFD
-274 DIIQRLSKKPNARA
+274 DIILRLSKKPNARA
-288 IVLFTRAEDARG
+288 VILFTRAEDARG

-314 QVAIKS
+314 Q
-320 QWLASDGWGRQSK
+320 WLASDGWGRQIK
-333 LIEGLEEEAEG
+333 LVEGLEDEAEG

-356 GFDSYMESLTP
+356 GFDEYMTSLTP
-367 ENNRRN
+367 ETNRRN
-373 PWFGEYWEEV
+373 PWFSEYWEEV
-383 FGCTLRKNAATYE
+383 FSCVLKKN
-396 RFGSQVGW
+396 SPHPNQN
-404 KTGTGNQSHLICP
+404 GTTCSP
-417 SGLRLSTAS
+417 SLRLTSAT

-441 YAFALALSKLRHDL
+441 YAFALALHHLQRDACGKNEGL
-455 CGRDEGMCSSMANY
+455 CPTMANY
-469 DRGAFYKNYLLN
+469 DRGAFYRNYLLN
-481 VSFVVIQLY
+481 VSFT
-490 FADAAGSEVKFDE
+490 DAAGSEVKFDE

-515 FRKGTNNNGAN
+515 FRKSDQNGSN
-526 GYHYRVVGKWYN
+526 GYHYRVVGKWFN

-543 TEEMVWARG
+543 TEELVWARG

-582 DQCEAYEY
+582 DQCEVYEY
-590 VYDEH
+590 VYDEY
-595 TCMDCGP
+595 TCVDCGP
-602 GFWPHPDKRGCYQ
+602 GKWPHEDKRGCYQ
-615 LPVHHIRWSSAFA
+615 LPINHIRWNSAFA
-628 IVPAVISCLGILA
+628 IVPAVISCLGIVA

-650 QYRDTP
+650 HHRDTP
-656 VVRASGRELTVI
+656 VVRASGRELTII
-668 LLAGVLVCYLN
+668 LLVGVLVCYLN

-689 ATCVLQRFG
+689 VTCILQRFG
-698 VGVSFSTVYGALL
+698 VGVSFSAVYGALL

-745 LIAFQVERKRKRHT
+745 LIALQ
-759 VFFSIPEVVLTLV
+759 VVLTLV

-779 GTRYSYPDRRQ
+779 GTRFSYPDRKQ

-810 LLILISTV
+810 LLIVVSTV

-832 SKFIGFTMYTTC
+832 SKFIGFIMYSTC

-860 HETQITTLCVA
+860 HETQITTLCVT
-871 ISLSASVTLV
+871 ISLSATVTLV

-896 KNIRG
+896 KNIRRKVTMG
-901 KIGLLLKIILFVIKF
+901 DKF
-916 LSPAAE
+916 KMQGSSA
-922 RRYANAMKKSN
+922 
-933 YLIVTARVDTR
+933 
-944 RGTSDFADTG
+944 GTSSITKYTG
-954 CESAS
+954 CELTS
-959 ENVPLQGALTSAV
+959 ESMPLQSALTAAV
-972 RTSVGVTEISLTS
+972 QTSVGVTEISLANTS
-985 SITSKTNNEQV
+985 SKTNNEQV
-996 AQL
+996 AQV